1 MLLEN
6 LPASD
11 LISQADLILT
21 TNWNCEV
28 KLETRDYGVGDGS
41 RNTGGDIR
49 LVGAF
54 SLDNSHFSLNL
65 IGRMMKI
72 SQLRVQTLN
81 KVLTWTKLSF
91 WCRLNFIN
99 QHKIGKNKIWI
110 KV

>member
-49 LVGAF
+49 LMGGSV
-54 SLDNSHFSLNL
+54 L
-65 IGRMMKI
+65 IG
-72 SQLRVQTLN
+72 
-81 KVLTWTKLSF
+81 
-91 WCRLNFIN
+91 
-99 QHKIGKNKIWI
+99 H
-110 KV
+110 